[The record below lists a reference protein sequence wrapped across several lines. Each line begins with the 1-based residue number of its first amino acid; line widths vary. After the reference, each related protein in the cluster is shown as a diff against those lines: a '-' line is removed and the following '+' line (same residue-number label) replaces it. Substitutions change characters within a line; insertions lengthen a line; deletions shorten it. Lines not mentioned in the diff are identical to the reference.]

1 MSTRGFPSHLLRGC
15 VIAATLPAAA
25 IGASAESAE
34 AVAGAASAPPAG
46 IVVDSAGVTMGPFYP
61 VSGGAPVVLISLGG
75 QALALPLE
83 NSKPTGSLG
92 LQPRPELGE
101 VFFESAKCTGKSW
114 LDPSVAPAGTAN
126 FVMTFDEPGPTI
138 YLGGGTAKTQTYQSY
153 FHLRRDG
160 TPVCIALTSSTR
172 LQPVVQVMELGTIY
186 VSPYHV
192 Q

>member
-1 MSTRGFPSHLLRGC
+1 MRTRPFPAHLLRGC
-15 VIAATLPAAA
+15 AICAFLLAASM
-25 IGASAESAE
+25 GASAASAA
-34 AVAGAASAPPAG
+34 AVAGAASAPPGG

-61 VSGGAPVVLISLGG
+61 AFGAAPVVLISLGD

-126 FVMTFDEPGPTI
+126 YVMAFDAPGPTI

-160 TPVCIALTSSTR
+160 RPECFARTSSTR
-172 LQPVVQVMELGTIY
+172 LQPVVQVIELDTVY